1 MRNQPVIHDEDVIPL
16 QSFLVLL
23 FISAAGAFLAGS
35 VLPALLP
42 GILSS
47 AAGSAPKA
55 FWYLSRSSAFAA
67 YLLLWLS
74 MAFGLIL
81 TNRMAQL
88 WPGGPAALDLHQ
100 YVSLLGIAFS
110 LFHGLILLG
119 DQFINTS
126 LGGVLVPF
134 GMSTYRPAWVGLGQI
149 GLYLSLLVT
158 LTFYARKRL
167 GGQHW
172 RTIHLLSYLAFLLVM
187 AHGLLSG
194 TDSATAWAMWMYGL
208 TGLSIF
214 FLTIYRILASRLTS
228 GTASHASRPAAS
240 SSRDFLDR
248 PV

>member
-1 MRNQPVIHDEDVIPL
+1 MRNPTPIDDENVIPL
-16 QSFLVLL
+16 QSFLILL
-23 FISAAGAFLAGS
+23 LVSAAGAFLAAS

-47 AAGSAPKA
+47 TSGSAPKA

-74 MAFGLIL
+74 MAFGLVI

-88 WPGGPAALDLHQ
+88 WPGGPAAFDLHQ
-100 YVSLLGIAFS
+100 YVSLLAIAFS

-119 DQFINTS
+119 DQFVNTT

-158 LTFYARKRL
+158 LTFYARKQL
-167 GGQHW
+167 GAQHW
-172 RTIHLLSYLAFLLVM
+172 RTIHLLSYAAFMLVM
-187 AHGLLSG
+187 AHGLFSG
-194 TDSATAWAMWMYGL
+194 TDSVTSWAICRIRLRRQAQICGL
-208 TGLSIF
+208 M
-214 FLTIYRILASRLTS
+214 
-228 GTASHASRPAAS
+228 
-240 SSRDFLDR
+240 
-248 PV
+248 